1 MSLFKAS
8 KILSVAVADLTPVA
22 QALMKHFADLNYEVN
37 GEQTGRHCWEIG
49 IHKGGIFKAIV
60 GLKTALRI
68 RIETIG
74 TSTQIEAGIGLLES
88 QGISTAVSML
98 AFWPVLV
105 TQTWG
110 LVRQSKLDE
119 EAIAV
124 AEAALFAQQALA
136 GTSRYCHECGAA
148 LTETSTFCYA
158 CGVHLAS

>member
-1 MSLFKAS
+1 MSILKAS
-8 KILSVAVADLTPVA
+8 KILPVAVADLTPAATAV
-22 QALMKHFADLNYEVN
+22 MKHFADLDYEVN
-37 GEQTGRHCWEIG
+37 GEQISQKCWGIG
-49 IHKGGIFKAIV
+49 IHKGGTFKAIV

-74 TSTQIEAGIGLLES
+74 TSTHLDAGIGLLES

-124 AEAALFAQQALA
+124 AEETLLSIAPAASFCHGCGAMLA
-136 GTSRYCHECGAA
+136 GGARFCSECGV
-148 LTETSTFCYA
+148 L
-158 CGVHLAS
+158 L